1 MKEIFN
7 ILKKFEELLMKL
19 KIMNEMW
26 SMKDFYK

>member
-19 KIMNEMW
+19 KIMKEMW
-26 SMKDFYK
+26 SMKDF

>member
-7 ILKKFEELLMKL
+7 FLKKFEELLMKV
-19 KIMNEMW
+19 KIMKEMW

>member
-7 ILKKFEELLMKL
+7 ILKKFEELLMKV
-19 KIMNEMW
+19 KIMKEMW